1 MAPVVARLR
10 QSSNLEVL
18 VCVTAQHREM
28 LDQVLGLF
36 NICPDYDL
44 DLMRPNQTLAS
55 VTEGVVREVTVLLD
69 RLHPDL
75 VLVHGDTTTAFAS
88 ALACFYRNVEVAHV
102 EAGLRSGDMQAPWP
116 EEMNRRFVGQLASLH
131 FAPTSDAR
139 TNLEREGI
147 PNKAIW
153 VTGNTVVDSLKEIV
167 DRLEADE
174 ILCSKLRLQMPWLE
188 NSSQSLVLVTGH
200 RRESF
205 GNGFESVCRAIRRLA
220 REKDVKIVYPVHPNP
235 NVVEP
240 VHRLLGKTD
249 NIHLIEPLDYMPF
262 VYLMSKSQII
272 LTDSGGIQ
280 EEAPSLGKPVLV
292 MRETTERKE
301 AVAAGTVLLVGVD
314 ENRIFGEAMR
324 LLNDTNYYK
333 SMANAHNPYG
343 DGHASDRIVA
353 VIEGESKI
361 HEFS

>member
-1 MAPVVARLR
+1 MRKFHKILTIFGTRPEAIKMAPVVARLR

-280 EEAPSLGKPVLV
+280 EEAAALGAQAGHVVGLHRVHLGRRLV
-292 MRETTERKE
+292 RGWCWRVRARPT
-301 AVAAGTVLLVGVD
+301 A
-314 ENRIFGEAMR
+314 
-324 LLNDTNYYK
+324 K
-333 SMANAHNPYG
+333 SWLA
-343 DGHASDRIVA
+343 
-353 VIEGESKI
+353 
-361 HEFS
+361 